1 MRISVHT
8 SPAQQAW
15 GITALRVLVGVVF
28 LVHGF
33 QKAFVTGM
41 TGVAAFMGQVGIPF
55 PMTSAI
61 VVSAVEALC
70 GLALVAGFLTRWAAM
85 PLAVDMLVAAAI
97 VHLPTGFF
105 LPNGY

>member
-15 GITALRVLVGVVF
+15 GITVLRVIVGVVF

-41 TGVAAFMGQVGIPF
+41 TGVAAFMGEARKARKEGHRRRW
-55 PMTSAI
+55 TSGNATK
-61 VVSAVEALC
+61 V
-70 GLALVAGFLTRWAAM
+70 TR
-85 PLAVDMLVAAAI
+85 
-97 VHLPTGFF
+97 G
-105 LPNGY
+105 